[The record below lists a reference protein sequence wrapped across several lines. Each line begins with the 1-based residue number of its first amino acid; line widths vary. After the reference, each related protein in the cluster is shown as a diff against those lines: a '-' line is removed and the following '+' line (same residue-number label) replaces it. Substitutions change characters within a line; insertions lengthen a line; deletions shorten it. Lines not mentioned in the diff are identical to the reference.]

1 MISPWP
7 DYMTKEVLARRIS
20 LKLGAIDQYVS
31 RGLLPPPHKLGEALL
46 WHWPEVDAAI
56 QGRKS
61 AEQHDDPYD
70 IGAARASEA
79 PATRQARPKQN
90 GQTLPVSHAAPGHR

>member
-31 RGLLPPPHKLGEALL
+31 RGLLPPPHKLDE
-46 WHWPEVDAAI
+46 I
-56 QGRKS
+56 
-61 AEQHDDPYD
+61 DP
-70 IGAARASEA
+70 ILFTHGSRCSS
-79 PATRQARPKQN
+79 PP
-90 GQTLPVSHAAPGHR
+90 

>member
-1 MISPWP
+1 MWP

-20 LKLGAIDQYVS
+20 LKPGAIDQYVS

-61 AEQHDDPYD
+61 DHTHHDPYE
-70 IGAARASEA
+70 IGAVRAAQAPPARRLSS
-79 PATRQARPKQN
+79 Q
-90 GQTLPVSHAAPGHR
+90 

>member
-56 QGRKS
+56 II
-61 AEQHDDPYD
+61 AT
-70 IGAARASEA
+70 A
-79 PATRQARPKQN
+79 PWF
-90 GQTLPVSHAAPGHR
+90 

>member
-70 IGAARASEA
+70 IGAARAAEA
-79 PATRQARPKQN
+79 PAPRQTRPKQN
-90 GQTLPVSHAAPGHR
+90 GQTIPVSHAAPGHR